1 MYSHTTTALADNP
14 DDEFQL
20 LSGVRQG
27 GPESPTLYNLYM
39 DYVMRVFMDICQ
51 TEDIEFLTL
60 RYRIKKTAT
69 TLEDRRTPY
78 QGEHIIDWSGYAD
91 DLMLVFENEKELQRA
106 LIVLNDT
113 FERFHLQINVGKTK
127 TMIVNFHQHNDIST
141 YPEAICNFNQNPI
154 ETIKKF
160 RYLGDDIQFDQS
172 STGDAEVDL
181 CIAVAKSKFNQ
192 LYKKLTNRNIKLK
205 WRMMIPNSM
214 VRSRLTYLC
223 QTWNL
228 TQQQKKRFQTCYI
241 STIRISCS
249 YCSPQ

>member
-1 MYSHTTTALADNP
+1 
-14 DDEFQL
+14 
-20 LSGVRQG
+20 
-27 GPESPTLYNLYM
+27 
-39 DYVMRVFMDICQ
+39 
-51 TEDIEFLTL
+51 
-60 RYRIKKTAT
+60 
-69 TLEDRRTPY
+69 
-78 QGEHIIDWSGYAD
+78 
-91 DLMLVFENEKELQRA
+91 MLVFENEKELQRA

-127 TMIVNFHQHNDIST
+127 AMIVNFHQHNDIST
-141 YPEAICNFNQNPI
+141 YPEAICNFNQNPT

-172 STGDAEVDL
+172 STGDAENDL

-214 VRSRLTYLC
+214 VRRRLTYLC

-228 TQQQKKRFQTCYI
+228 TQQQQCYI